1 MTSIK
6 KIAKNLIGKLPGGN
20 YIVFESAPVLSDN
33 SRAVFDEMLRRGMQK
48 KYRMYWW
55 VNDRKADLPKFSNTG
70 YLDLK
75 TAWNRLRFRWITIRA
90 KCLICCNSF
99 LTVTNPSQ
107 TAFYLTHGTALKK
120 LNDYYLPEGITYTL
134 VASEQ
139 VKDVMAREL
148 RADPETVV
156 ALGYPR
162 NDILHQPS
170 RDLHEVFPGTFR
182 KVVVWYPT
190 YRQHKNGLK
199 TDSKDG
205 LPVLHDP
212 DSALR
217 LNEMAKELGI
227 LIVVKPHF
235 AQDLSYIKQYDLS
248 NILFIDDS
256 FFAKNNLTSYEFVG
270 SCDALITDYS
280 SIFFDYLLCGKP
292 VAVIWEDIE
301 DYRQNPGFA
310 MDPEVYMAG
319 SHRIYSL
326 ADYEEFLRCL
336 AAGRDPYRE
345 ERYRLCELLNYAA
358 DGENARRVVDFIM
371 EKANLKQI

>member
-1 MTSIK
+1 MRSIK
-6 KIAKNLIGKLPGGN
+6 KILKRLIDKLPGGN
-20 YIVFESAPVLSDN
+20 YIVFESKPALSDN
-33 SRAVFDEMLRRGMQK
+33 SKAVYDEMLRRGLHK

-55 VNDRKADLPKFSNTG
+55 VEDKKADLPKLPNTG

-75 TAWNRLRFRWITIRA
+75 TRWNSLWFRWITNRA
-90 KCLICCNSF
+90 KCQICCNSF
-99 LTVTNPSQ
+99 LLASNPSQ

-134 VASEQ
+134 IASDH

-148 RADPETVV
+148 RADPDTVV

-162 NDILHQPS
+162 NDILHKAS
-170 RDLHEVFPGTFR
+170 RDLHSVFPGDFR

-205 LPVLHDP
+205 LPVLHDTA
-212 DSALR
+212 SGLR
-217 LNEMAKELGI
+217 LNAIAKELGI

-248 NILFIDDS
+248 NILFIDDR
-256 FFAKNNLTSYEFVG
+256 FFAENGLTSYEFVG

-292 VAVIWEDIE
+292 VAVIWEDME
-301 DYRQNPGFA
+301 EYRQNPGFA

-319 SHRIYSL
+319 SHKIYTL
-326 ADYEEFLRCL
+326 ADYEDFLRSL
-336 AAGRDPYRE
+336 AAGEDPYGE
-345 ERYRLCELLNYAA
+345 ERSRLCGLLNYAA

-371 EKANLKQI
+371 EKANL